1 VIISRV
7 AALLVLW
14 IPAAWLYH
22 LLMLHDIHRKLEMSG
37 DEIRTYYSR
46 MAHYL
51 TSPITTSVLAIAN
64 LLLVIFFYE
73 ILAFVIQTVLQRLFK
88 NSGETVAK

>member
-1 VIISRV
+1 MI
-7 AALLVLW
+7 LW

-37 DEIRTYYSR
+37 DEIKSYYSR

-51 TSPITTSVLAIAN
+51 TSPITTTVLSIAN

-73 ILAFVIQTVLQRLFK
+73 ILAFIILTILQRLLK
-88 NSGETVAK
+88 TSGEFPVK